1 MLDCGIH
8 PGYEGTEG
16 LPDFK
21 LIDPESVDLLLV
33 THFHLDHAASLP
45 YFTERTDFKGRVFM
59 THATKAVLH
68 LMLRDYLRLMSMR
81 ARNNEGEESDQ
92 LFSEEDLIN
101 CMKKVR
107 GWGRR

>member
-1 MLDCGIH
+1 
-8 PGYEGTEG
+8 

-21 LIDPESVDLLLV
+21 LIDPESIDLLLV

-68 LMLRDYLRLMSMR
+68 LMLRDYLRLMTMR
-81 ARNNEGEESDQ
+81 GRN
-92 LFSEEDLIN
+92 SEEEQEQLYSEE
-101 CMKKVR
+101 VR
-107 GWGRR
+107 DEAKDSRLGGGQLDRGHLGANN